1 MLGNAQTSSDYV
13 NYLTYIFASSQLP
26 EVGLTGGTLFTVR
39 YSAAI
44 NLKNYIKVLYSSI
57 PRDSLAYI
65 KRSVLNIL
73 QDSNPQLRN
82 FAGTVITEVVQ
93 QGGLMQWPEI
103 LQELLSLVS
112 NIAGNVS
119 SEAQEGAMSA
129 LAKVCEDNR
138 KLLDKDYQGQRPM
151 TVIVPK
157 LLQFTNNPSARIR
170 VFALK
175 TLKSF
180 IPQKSQVLFSQL
192 DVYLN
197 TIFQLTADPDIDVK
211 RIVCQS
217 LVQLV
222 DTRPDMLAP
231 HMDGLVN
238 YILSQQQQFDLPELA
253 LDAAEFWLS
262 VGEQDELRDLMGPY
276 LSKVIPVL
284 LTSMI
289 YGEDDVARLEDGDE
303 DDADEEDRL
312 ENIKPQ
318 FAASKAGRGAASAL
332 ASQPNGVNGHSTPQG
347 IDTPSNADDLSE
359 GEIEEADEFDDD
371 DPESVW
377 SLRKCSAAA
386 LDVFAVNYHA
396 PVFEIVLPYLM
407 ENLQNSLWPRRE
419 AAVLALGAIADG
431 CMNVVAPH
439 LPQLVPFLISLLS
452 DTAPVVRQITCWCLG
467 RYSEWA
473 AHLESPADT
482 TRFFEPMMQGL
493 LERMLD
499 KNKKVQEAGASGFA
513 SLEEKSGQKLI
524 PYTEPILRQFTQCF
538 SRYKDKNMYILYD
551 CVQTLAENVGPE
563 MAKPDRID
571 LLMPVLIGR
580 WNKVADESRELFPL
594 LGCLGYVAQA
604 YGDKFAG
611 FAAPIFSRC
620 VKIIYQALQAHMA
633 FISNQSI
640 DEPDKDFIVTS
651 LDLLS
656 AIIQAI
662 DPDKSAR
669 LVASSEPQ
677 FFDLLSFCMED
688 PSTDVRQSSY
698 ALLGDCAITI
708 YSQLESFIPK
718 LIPLLIRQLDLDM
731 IRDEDSDNGFNVLNN
746 VAWSCGEIG
755 SKAGDKLAPYIEALY
770 QALIIIIKTEDV
782 PESVNENAS
791 MTLGRLG
798 LGCADQLASHLHEFA
813 EPFLASMAKIV
824 ASQEKA
830 SAFIGFNNVIE
841 RNPQAMERALMEF
854 FTASVM
860 FPQKGKAAQ
869 EYTGLRESFSRVSN
883 VSGTSELLH
892 FANMYRLFLASD
904 R

>member
-1 MLGNAQTSSDYV
+1 MLGNARTSPDYV
-13 NYLTYIFASSQLP
+13 KYLTYIFASSQLP
-26 EVGLTGGTLFTVR
+26 EVGLTGAATLFSVR
-39 YSAAI
+39 YSAAV
-44 NLKNYIKVLYSSI
+44 NLKNYIKGFYNSI
-57 PRDSLAYI
+57 PKDSLAYI
-65 KRSVLNIL
+65 KGSALTTL
-73 QDSNPQLRN
+73 QDTNPQLRS
-82 FAGTVITEVVQ
+82 FAGTVITEIVQ

-103 LQELLSLVS
+103 LQELMSLVS
-112 NIAGNVS
+112 NTAGNVPP
-119 SEAQEGAMSA
+119 EAQEGAMSA

-157 LLQFTNNPSARIR
+157 LLQYTNNSNARVR

-211 RIVCQS
+211 RIICQS

-238 YILSQQQQFDLPELA
+238 YILSQQQQFDLPDLA

-276 LSKVIPVL
+276 LVKVIPVL
-284 LTSMI
+284 LTSMV
-289 YGEDDVARLEDGDE
+289 YGEDDVARLEDGNE
-303 DDADEEDRL
+303 DDADEEDL
-312 ENIKPQ
+312 PENIKPQ
-318 FAASKAGRGAASAL
+318 FAALKAGRGATTTLGGPA
-332 ASQPNGVNGHSTPQG
+332 NGVNGHSTPQG
-347 IDTPSNADDLSE
+347 VNTPSNADDLSE
-359 GEIEEADEFDDD
+359 GEIEEEDDYDDD

-396 PVFEIVLPYLM
+396 PVFDIVLPYLM

-431 CMNVVAPH
+431 CMSVVAPH

-452 DTAPVVRQITCWCLG
+452 DSAPVVRQITCWCLG

-482 TRFFEPMMQGL
+482 SRFFEPMMQGL

-563 MAKPDRID
+563 MAKQDRID

-604 YGDKFAG
+604 YGDKFAE
-611 FAAPIFSRC
+611 FALPIFSRC
-620 VKIIYQALQAHMA
+620 VKIIYQTLQAHLA
-633 FISNQSI
+633 FINQQSI

-662 DPDKSAR
+662 DPAKSAR

-688 PSTDVRQSSY
+688 PTTDVRQSSY

-708 YSQLESFIPK
+708 YPQLEPYLPK
-718 LIPLLIRQLDLDM
+718 LIPLLIRQLDLDS

-755 SKAGDKLAPYIEALY
+755 SQAGDKMAPYIEPLY
-770 QALIIIIKTEDV
+770 QALIAIIMTEDV

-798 LGCADQLASHLHEFA
+798 RGCADQLARHLPEFA
-813 EPFLASMAKIV
+813 EPFLASMAKIM

-830 SAFIGFNNVIE
+830 SALIGFNQVIE
-841 RNPQAMERALMEF
+841 RNPQAMERTLIEY

-860 FPQKGKAAQ
+860 FPQKGKSAQ
-869 EYTGLRESFSRVSN
+869 EYADVRDSFSRVGGIW
-883 VSGTSELLH
+883 VC
-892 FANMYRLFLASD
+892 
-904 R
+904 

>member
-1 MLGNAQTSSDYV
+1 MLISASTSPNYV
-13 NYLTYIFASSQLP
+13 NYLTYIFTSAQLP
-26 EVGLTGGTLFTVR
+26 ELGLSSGTLFSVR

-44 NLKNYIKVLYSSI
+44 NLKNYIKLGYKSI
-57 PRDSLAYI
+57 PRDSLDCI
-65 KRSVLNIL
+65 KNSVLSTL
-73 QDSNPQLRN
+73 QDTNPQLRS
-82 FAGTVITEVVQ
+82 FAGTVITEIVQ
-93 QGGLMQWPEI
+93 QGGLLQWPEI
-103 LQELLSLVS
+103 LQDLMGFVS
-112 NIAGNVS
+112 NPAGDVTA
-119 SEAQEGAMSA
+119 EAQEGAMSA

-138 KLLDKDYQGQRPM
+138 KLLDKDYHGQRPM

-157 LLQFTNNPSARIR
+157 LLQYTGNSNSKIR

-192 DVYLN
+192 DTYLS
-197 TIFQLTADPDIDVK
+197 TIFNLTADPNIDVK
-211 RIVCQS
+211 RIICQS

-222 DTRPDMLAP
+222 ETRPDMLAP
-231 HMDGLVN
+231 HIDGLVN

-276 LSKVIPVL
+276 LPKVIPVL
-284 LTSMI
+284 LTSMV
-289 YGEDDVARLEDGDE
+289 YGEDDVARLEGDE
-303 DDADEEDRL
+303 DDADEEDRP

-318 FAASKAGRGAASAL
+318 FAALKAGRGATTVL
-332 ASQPNGVNGHSTPQG
+332 ANGVNGHSTPQG
-347 IDTPSNADDLSE
+347 ADTPSNGEDLSE
-359 GEIEEADEFDDD
+359 GEVEEDEDDDYDDD

-396 PVFEIVLPYLM
+396 PVFDIVLPYLM
-407 ENLQNSLWPRRE
+407 QNLQNELWPRRE

-431 CMNVVAPH
+431 CMSVVAPH

-452 DTAPVVRQITCWCLG
+452 DKEPVVRQITCWCLG

-473 AHLESPADT
+473 SHLQSPTDT

-499 KNKKVQEAGASGFA
+499 RNKKVQEAGASGFA
-513 SLEEKSGQKLI
+513 SLEEKSGQKVI

-538 SRYKDKNMYILYD
+538 SAYKDKNMYILYD

-604 YGDKFAG
+604 YGDKFAE
-611 FAAPIFSRC
+611 FAPPIFSRC
-620 VKIIYQALQAHMA
+620 VKVIYQTLQAHMA
-633 FISNQSI
+633 FVNNQSI

-662 DPDKSAR
+662 EPAKSAR
-669 LVASSEPQ
+669 LVAGSDPQ

-688 PSTDVRQSSY
+688 PTTDVRQSSY

-708 YSQLESFIPK
+708 YPQLEPFLPK
-718 LIPLLIRQLDLDM
+718 LIPLLIRQLDLDI
-731 IRDEDSDNGFNVLNN
+731 IRDEDSENGFNVLNN

-755 SKAGDKLAPYIEALY
+755 SQAGDKMAPYVEPLY
-770 QALIIIIKTEDV
+770 QALITIIKMEDV
-782 PESVNENAS
+782 PDSVNENAS

-798 LGCADQLASHLHEFA
+798 LGCADQLASHLPEFA
-813 EPFLASMAKIV
+813 EPFLTSMAKIV

-830 SAFIGFNNVIE
+830 SAFVGFNQVIE
-841 RNPQAMERALMEF
+841 RNPQAMERALREY

-869 EYTGLRESFSRVSN
+869 EYAGVRDSFSRVSQLSRRF
-883 VSGTSELLH
+883 VESGLG
-892 FANMYRLFLASD
+892 
-904 R
+904 

>member
-1 MLGNAQTSSDYV
+1 MLTGARTSPNYV
-13 NYLTYIFASSQLP
+13 NYLTYIFTSPQLP
-26 EVGLTGGTLFTVR
+26 EVGLSGGTLFSVR

-44 NLKNYIKVLYSSI
+44 NLKNYIKLGYKSVTKE
-57 PRDSLAYI
+57 SLDYI
-65 KRSVLNIL
+65 KSSVLGTL
-73 QDSNPQLRN
+73 QDTNPQLRS

-93 QGGLMQWPEI
+93 QGGLLQWPEI
-103 LQELLSLVS
+103 LQELMGLVS
-112 NIAGNVS
+112 NSAGIVT

-138 KLLDKDYQGQRPM
+138 RLLDKDYQGQRPM

-157 LLQFTNNPSARIR
+157 LLQYTNNSNPKIR

-192 DVYLN
+192 DTYLS
-197 TIFQLTADPDIDVK
+197 TIFNLTADPDIDVK
-211 RIVCQS
+211 RIICQS

-222 DTRPDMLAP
+222 ETRPDMLAP

-276 LSKVIPVL
+276 LPKVIPVL
-284 LTSMI
+284 LTSMV
-289 YGEDDVARLEDGDE
+289 YGEDDVARLEGDE
-303 DDADEEDRL
+303 DDADEEDRP

-318 FAASKAGRGAASAL
+318 FAALKAGRGATTAL
-332 ASQPNGVNGHSTPQG
+332 PNGVNGHSTPQG
-347 IDTPSNADDLSE
+347 TDTPSNADDLSE
-359 GEIEEADEFDDD
+359 GEIEDDDEYDDD

-407 ENLQNSLWPRRE
+407 GNLQNELWPRRE

-431 CMNVVAPH
+431 CMGVVAPH

-452 DTAPVVRQITCWCLG
+452 DKEPVVRQITCWCLG

-473 AHLESPADT
+473 AHLESPTDT
-482 TRFFEPMMQGL
+482 SRFFEPMMQGL

-499 KNKKVQEAGASGFA
+499 RNKKVQEAGASGFA
-513 SLEEKSGQKLI
+513 SLEEKSGQKLM

-538 SRYKDKNMYILYD
+538 SAYKDKNMYILYD

-563 MAKPDRID
+563 MAKPDRVD

-604 YGDKFAG
+604 YGDKFAE
-611 FAAPIFSRC
+611 FAPPIFSRC
-620 VKIIYQALQAHMA
+620 VKIVFQTLQAHMA
-633 FISNQSI
+633 FVNNQAI

-662 DPDKSAR
+662 DPTKSAR
-669 LVASSEPQ
+669 LVASSDPQ

-688 PSTDVRQSSY
+688 PTTDVRQSSY

-708 YSQLESFIPK
+708 YPQLEPFLPK
-718 LIPLLIRQLDLDM
+718 LIPLLIRQLDLDI
-731 IRDEDSDNGFNVLNN
+731 IRDDDSENGFNVLNN

-755 SKAGDKLAPYIEALY
+755 SQAGEKMAPYIEPLY
-770 QALIIIIKTEDV
+770 QALISIIKTEDV
-782 PESVNENAS
+782 PDSVNENAS
-791 MTLGRLG
+791 MALGRLG
-798 LGCADQLASHLHEFA
+798 LGCADQLASHLPDFT
-813 EPFLASMAKIV
+813 EPFLISMAKIT

-830 SAFIGFNNVIE
+830 SSLIGFNQVIE
-841 RNPQAMERALMEF
+841 RNPQAMERTLREY

-869 EYTGLRESFSRVSN
+869 EYAVVRDSFSRVSN
-883 VSGTSELLH
+883 LSCPL
-892 FANMYRLFLASD
+892 
-904 R
+904 

>member
-1 MLGNAQTSSDYV
+1 MLGNARTSPNYV
-13 NYLTYIFASSQLP
+13 NYLTYIFTSSQLP
-26 EVGLTGGTLFTVR
+26 ELGLAGGTLFSVR

-44 NLKNYIKVLYSSI
+44 NLKNYIKVVYNSI
-57 PRDSLAYI
+57 PKDSLVYI
-65 KRSVLNIL
+65 KRSVLNTL
-73 QDSNPQLRN
+73 QDTNPQLRS
-82 FAGTVITEVVQ
+82 FAGTVITEIVQ

-103 LQELLSLVS
+103 LQELITFVS
-112 NIAGNVS
+112 NTAGNIPI
-119 SEAQEGAMSA
+119 EAQEGAMSA

-151 TVIVPK
+151 AVIVPK
-157 LLQFTNNPSARIR
+157 LLQYTTSPNARIR
-170 VFALK
+170 VFSLK
-175 TLKSF
+175 TLKAF

-211 RIVCQS
+211 RIICQS

-231 HMDGLVN
+231 HMNGLVN

-262 VGEQDELRDLMGPY
+262 VGEQCELRDLMGPY
-276 LSKVIPVL
+276 LPKVIPVL
-284 LTSMI
+284 LMSMV
-289 YGEDDVARLEDGDE
+289 YGEDDVARLEDGEE
-303 DDADEEDRL
+303 DDADVDDRP

-318 FAASKAGRGAASAL
+318 FAALKAGRGANT
-332 ASQPNGVNGHSTPQG
+332 PIGGPTNGVNGHSTPQG
-347 IDTPSNADDLSE
+347 VNTPSNADDLSE
-359 GEIEEADEFDDD
+359 DEIEDEDDYDDD

-396 PVFEIVLPYLM
+396 PVFDIVLPYLM

-452 DTAPVVRQITCWCLG
+452 DSAPVVRQITCWCLG

-482 TRFFEPMMQGL
+482 SRFFEPMMQGL

-513 SLEEKSGQKLI
+513 SLEEKSGPKLI
-524 PYTEPILRQFTQCF
+524 PYTEPILRQFMQCF

-563 MAKPDRID
+563 MTKQDRIN

-580 WNKVADESRELFPL
+580 WNKIADESRELFPL

-604 YGDKFAG
+604 YGDKFAE
-611 FAAPIFSRC
+611 FATPIFSRC
-620 VKIIYQALQAHMA
+620 VKIIYQTLQAHLA
-633 FISNQSI
+633 YVSQQSI

-662 DPDKSAR
+662 DPAKSAR

-688 PSTDVRQSSY
+688 PTTDVRQSSY

-708 YSQLESFIPK
+708 YPQLEQYLPK
-718 LIPLLIRQLDLDM
+718 LVPLLIQQLDLDS

-755 SKAGDKLAPYIEALY
+755 SQAGDKMAPFIEPLY
-770 QALIIIIKTEDV
+770 QALIAIIMTEDV

-798 LGCADQLASHLHEFA
+798 LGCATQLASHLPEFA
-813 EPFLASMAKIV
+813 DPFLASMAKIA
-824 ASQEKA
+824 ASQEKS
-830 SAFIGFNNVIE
+830 SAIIGFNRVIE
-841 RNPQAMERALMEF
+841 QNPQAMERALGEY
-854 FTASVM
+854 FTASAM

-869 EYTGLRESFSRVSN
+869 EYAEVRESFSRVSN
-883 VSGTSELLH
+883 HDHIAHST
-892 FANMYRLFLASD
+892 FC
-904 R
+904 